1 MYFLFKGVSVFS
13 YFKSELT
20 RGYLLERDQE
30 KFTERRQR
38 VYTFMKTPR
47 ELEKVLNQYFHV
59 FWRLMLAKGVIRVFL
74 VDYIVDN
81 ALNKKNV
88 IQY

>member
-1 MYFLFKGVSVFS
+1 MFG

-30 KFTERRQR
+30 KFRERRQR

-59 FWRLMLAKGVIRVFL
+59 FWRLMLAKGVIHVVS
-74 VDYIVDN
+74 VDYIVD
-81 ALNKKNV
+81 
-88 IQY
+88 

>member
-1 MYFLFKGVSVFS
+1 MFG

-47 ELEKVLNQYFHV
+47 ELEKVRFFFLNSE
-59 FWRLMLAKGVIRVFL
+59 I
-74 VDYIVDN
+74 
-81 ALNKKNV
+81 
-88 IQY
+88 